1 MNKLIE
7 VILAQLKAGQDVE
20 FVTVLDSNGPTP
32 RGAGAHM
39 LVNASGYLCGTI
51 GGGKIEE
58 SSKQVALD
66 ALQAH
71 KSTIEHFKLVPSDLG
86 MMCGGNSQV
95 LFTFLDHQDVLTCQ
109 LFETLQQALTAH
121 RAAWLQQTYRAE
133 TVTLGIAGEQAL
145 GQTIDP
151 RYLTQKPHLLQEK
164 NSELATFVEPIS
176 HASRVFIF
184 GAGHLAQAIVPVLK
198 RLDFYTQVYDDRLP
212 LLTTERFP
220 DADELHEFDLNA
232 SFELTDVDYV
242 LLMTRSH
249 ELDYQLQAKLL
260 KTPALFIGGI
270 GSKHKHRVHR
280 ARLLKSGF
288 TETDVDRVHMPV
300 GLSIDA
306 ESPAEIAISIA
317 AEMIQVRAGLD

>member
-1 MNKLIE
+1 MNKLIQA
-7 VILAQLKAGQDVE
+7 ILTQLKAGQDVE

-39 LVNASGYLCGTI
+39 LINASGYLCGTI

-58 SSKQVALD
+58 SSKQVALE

-71 KSTIEHFKLVPSDLG
+71 KSTIEQFKLVPSDLG

-95 LFTFLDHQDVLTCQ
+95 LFTFLDHQDGLTLQ
-109 LFETLQQALTAH
+109 AFEALQQALTAH
-121 RAAWLQQTYRAE
+121 HAVWLQQVYE
-133 TVTLGIAGEQAL
+133 NGSVTLGVAGAAVL
-145 GQTIDP
+145 GQEIETS
-151 RYLTQKPHLLQEK
+151 YLTQKPHLLQEK
-164 NSELATFVEPIS
+164 GSATATFVEPIS

-198 RLDFYTQVYDDRLP
+198 RLDFYTQVYDDRVP

-220 DADELHEFDLNA
+220 DADELHEFDLDA

-260 KTPALFIGGI
+260 QTPALFIGGI

-280 ARLLKSGF
+280 VRLLKAGF
-288 TETDVDRVHMPV
+288 TEAEVDRVQMPV
-300 GLSIDA
+300 GLAIDA